1 LAEIR
6 QLPLPAPGLDGRPTA
21 EEAARVPFEH
31 IRLLEAILFASTVP
45 LEERALAARMPED
58 ADLPTTLK
66 ILAAHYAMRGVQLQ
80 KSGNAWAFRTAPD
93 LAMHLAGS
101 AEVPRKLSRAAL
113 EVLSVIAYHQP
124 VTRSEIEEVRG
135 VSLSKGTLE
144 LLLEIGWIRLR
155 GRRRTPG
162 RPVTFGTTTAF
173 LDHFGLETLADLPD
187 IDELKAAGLL
197 DQRVPPGFDLPGLA
211 EDKAED
217 PIEEGAIWQDEPL
230 GEGDAAEADDE
241 EPSFSPPERGGPD
254 SRSEPRGGP
263 PSGEPTPTRTA
274 SPSRSPPFRGRE
286 EEPAPASEGPDGA
299 KADGAPAEGEDG
311 GIDGG
316 LP

>member
-1 LAEIR
+1 
-6 QLPLPAPGLDGRPTA
+6 
-21 EEAARVPFEH
+21 
-31 IRLLEAILFASTVP
+31 
-45 LEERALAARMPED
+45 
-58 ADLPTTLK
+58 
-66 ILAAHYAMRGVQLQ
+66 
-80 KSGNAWAFRTAPD
+80 
-93 LAMHLAGS
+93 
-101 AEVPRKLSRAAL
+101 VPRKLSRAAL

-173 LDHFGLETLADLPD
+173 LDHFGLETLGDLPD
-187 IDELKAAGLL
+187 VDELKAAGLL

-230 GEGDAAEADDE
+230 GEAGEAQADE
-241 EPSFSPPERGGPD
+241 SQTEP
-254 SRSEPRGGP
+254 
-263 PSGEPTPTRTA
+263 
-274 SPSRSPPFRGRE
+274 
-286 EEPAPASEGPDGA
+286 EG
-299 KADGAPAEGEDG
+299 G

>member
-1 LAEIR
+1 MAEIR

-31 IRLLEAILFASTVP
+31 IRLLEAILFAAP
-45 LEERALAARMPED
+45 APIEERALAQRMPEG

-66 ILAAHYAMRGVQLQ
+66 ILGAHYAMRGVQLQ
-80 KSGNAWAFRTAPD
+80 RSGNAWSFRTAPD
-93 LAMHLAGS
+93 LAVHLAGTS
-101 AEVPRKLSRAAL
+101 DAPRKLSRAAL
-113 EVLSVIAYHQP
+113 EVLAVIAYHQP

-173 LDHFGLETLADLPD
+173 LDHFGLEALGDLPD
-187 IDELKAAGLL
+187 VEELKATGLL

-217 PIEEGAIWQDEPL
+217 PIEEGAIWEDEPL
-230 GEGDAAEADDE
+230 D
-241 EPSFSPPERGGPD
+241 
-254 SRSEPRGGP
+254 
-263 PSGEPTPTRTA
+263 
-274 SPSRSPPFRGRE
+274 
-286 EEPAPASEGPDGA
+286 ASEEARAPSDGS
-299 KADGAPAEGEDG
+299 